1 LKKGP
6 KDTHRPIIVRFVT
19 KKMRGSVMR
28 AKKILREDGLRE
40 IYLSEHLTPTASLL
54 FKETRALVRGKKI
67 ASSWTMNGKVFYK
80 KMLTPNEKPT
90 MVSCATD
97 LPK

>member
-1 LKKGP
+1 
-6 KDTHRPIIVRFVT
+6 
-19 KKMRGSVMR
+19 MRGSVMR

-80 KMLTPNEKPT
+80 KMLTPNEKPQWYH
-90 MVSCATD
+90 A
-97 LPK
+97 LPIYQNDSDKPDGIM